1 MAHLLGVGVGDFVHT
16 FGDVHIYETH
26 VEQMKEQLA
35 REPKPFPKLTI
46 DSSLKNVDE
55 IDFHHI
61 ILENYEAHPPIKAAM
76 AVVGGMV
83 GRDEEE

>member
-1 MAHLLGVGVGDFVHT
+1 MHT

-26 VEQMKEQLA
+26 VEQMKEQLT

-46 DSSLKNVDE
+46 DSNLESVDD
-55 IDFHHI
+55 IDFSHI
-61 ILENYEAHPPIKAAM
+61 KLENYDAHPPIKAEL

-83 GRDEEE
+83 